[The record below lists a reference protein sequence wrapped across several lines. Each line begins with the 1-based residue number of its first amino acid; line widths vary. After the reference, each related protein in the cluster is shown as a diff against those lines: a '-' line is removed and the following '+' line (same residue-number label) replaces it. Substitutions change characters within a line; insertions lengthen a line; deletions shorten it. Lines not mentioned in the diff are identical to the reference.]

1 MGVDLFNNQLIL
13 ISLSGLKP
21 LNYYSY
27 SLNQRFLAC
36 DIWMKE
42 QRCADSGLECNGI
55 YHCSVNI

>member
-13 ISLSGLKP
+13 ISLSDLKP

-27 SLNQRFLAC
+27 SLNQWSLAC

-42 QRCADSGLECNGI
+42 
-55 YHCSVNI
+55 